1 MNLKQIICTALV
13 FGVVF
18 TSTFTAST
26 HAAEEHNVSKIE
38 LNEKTLDITKEDEK
52 SFELFADDLAS
63 KLKNTNKNDYER
75 IIANAYSDGS
85 NVIARKVKDKIKK
98 YQRKIFRK

>member
-13 FGVVF
+13 FGVIF
-18 TSTFTAST
+18 TSAFTAST
-26 HAAEEHNVSKIE
+26 HAAEGHNVSKIE

-63 KLKNTNKNDYER
+63 KLKNANKND
-75 IIANAYSDGS
+75 
-85 NVIARKVKDKIKK
+85 
-98 YQRKIFRK
+98 